1 MDATEKWGLPP
12 DFAPV
17 RFSIPDDAKIAVRA
31 QLGAE
36 EPVLVSFSNEE
47 ELVSIVA
54 TPGRILSVR
63 AQELG
68 VGAGTA
74 QVKSFPFPAVFDLT
88 LRPQTS
94 TATLVIEY
102 RTSDGGKTVEI
113 GRRALLAKPKSD
125 TFLGFGKVEGEA
137 AFRALLQL
145 WNWKRAQSQTQ
156 SEAG

>member
-1 MDATEKWGLPP
+1 MDASQKWGLPP

-17 RFSIPDDAKIAVRA
+17 RYAIPDHAKIAVRA
-31 QLGAE
+31 LLGAD
-36 EPVLVSFSNEE
+36 EPVIVSLSNEE

-54 TPGRILSVR
+54 TPERIITVR

-68 VGAGTA
+68 VGAGTS
-74 QVKSFPFPAVFDLT
+74 QVKSFPWPSVFDLT
-88 LRPQTS
+88 LRPQLH

-125 TFLGFGKVEGEA
+125 TFLGFQKAAGED
-137 AFRALLQL
+137 AFRALLQV
-145 WNWKRAQSQTQ
+145 WNWKKQTQ
-156 SEAG
+156 TGG

>member
-12 DFAPV
+12 GFVPV
-17 RFSIPDDAKIAVRA
+17 RYAISDDAKSAVRA
-31 QLGAE
+31 QLGAD
-36 EPVLVSFSNEE
+36 EPVLVSLSNEE

-54 TPGRILSVR
+54 TPSRILTVR

-74 QVKSFPFPAVFDLT
+74 QIKSFPFPAVFDLT
-88 LRPQTS
+88 LRPQTH

-113 GRRALLAKPKSD
+113 GRRAFLAKPKSD
-125 TFLGFGKVEGEA
+125 TFLGFSKDEGEA

-145 WNWKRAQSQTQ
+145 WNWKRAQAQTD
-156 SEAG
+156 G